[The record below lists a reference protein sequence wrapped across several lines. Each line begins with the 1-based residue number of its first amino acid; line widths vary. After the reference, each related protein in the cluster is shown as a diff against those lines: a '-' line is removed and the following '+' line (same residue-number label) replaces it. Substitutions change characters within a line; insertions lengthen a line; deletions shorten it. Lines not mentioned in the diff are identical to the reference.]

1 MNHVSINIDYAER
14 VSKKDYA
21 ERTPKKALA
30 LTKIVMSLVR
40 QILLTIRSRF

>member
-14 VSKKDYA
+14 VSKKKDYA

-30 LTKIVMSLVR
+30 LTKIVMSLR
-40 QILLTIRSRF
+40 LILLTIRRF